1 MHPRGTL
8 ALLLC
13 ALLLLRRRA
22 AAFNLDTENAVTR
35 SGDPD
40 SLFGFSLAMHRQL
53 QPSEKRMLL
62 VGAPRA
68 KALGKQQATI
78 TGGLYTCDINAGC
91 TRVDFDK
98 DENIQEESKQN
109 QWMGVTVQSQ
119 GPGGKVL
126 TCAHRY
132 ERRNRVNSTQESRD
146 ITGRCFVLSQDL
158 TINPRTDEDGGN
170 WKFCQGRTRGHE
182 KYGSCQQGLSA
193 TFTKDYHYL
202 VFGAPGAFNWKG
214 IVRVEQKNATLVDM
228 GLYFDGPFESTAE
241 NKQQSEE
248 LPVPASSYLGF
259 SLDSGKAIVKKGEL
273 TVVAGAPR
281 AYHSGAVV
289 FLKKIEQTTFMERV
303 LVLEGEGLASS
314 FGYDLTVLDLN
325 ADGWEDLVV
334 GAPQHF
340 VRDGDAGGAI
350 YVYLNQGGVWDKLK
364 PIRIEGTKD
373 SMFGLA
379 VENIGDINLDGFQ
392 DVAVG
397 APYDNNGAGNV
408 FIYHGTNKKFSTKPA
423 QVLSAKDPNIKLF
436 GYSLAG
442 NMDLDMNSYPDIA
455 VGSLSNVVNIYR
467 ARPVIS
473 IQKVVTTTPSDLD
486 LTKKNCGD
494 SICLTIEACFSYTAK
509 PEGYSPKVVV
519 NYTIQAEGERR
530 NEQLPSRVQFRN
542 PSPGDTPYQSTGTL
556 ELLGQNQKKCITKEL
571 KLQDNIKDK
580 VRRIP
585 IEVMVNLQDSPR
597 VRRQSNL
604 PQLKPVLDASQP
616 ASVLSSVNFLKEGCG
631 SDNVCESN
639 LQLKYRFCSREPNKD
654 VFTPLPL
661 DKDLPLISLS
671 DQKEIALEVTVTNK
685 NGDDAYETYLNASMP
700 GALSYSASRT
710 LNMNKQVACG
720 ANQDGSNATC
730 ELGNPFKRDS
740 EVTFYI
746 ILNTGGI
753 SLKTTEVD
761 IHLKLFTTSRQ
772 NVIDVD
778 AKAKVV
784 IELMLSVIGGAKPT
798 QVFFGGESKGE
809 SAMTTE
815 TDIGSHI
822 DYEFRISNFGKPLK
836 HGTPS
841 LTIQWPKYNK
851 DGKWLLYLMKITTE
865 GITRTRCTNE
875 QEVNMLKV
883 NEDSTASRTKRDVGG
898 DADGKF
904 SFLFGKRKNKTLS
917 CSEDAKCVQIKCPLT
932 EMKSTALVRLSARL
946 WNTTF
951 LEDYP
956 SMNYL
961 DLVVTASLNLD
972 GADEHLVLKDS
983 NTLARVTVFPE
994 KKSFLRRGGVA
1005 WWIILV
1011 AILLGLLLLGLLAFL
1026 LWKCGFFGKDNKGH
1040 DSSKTEKLTSDA

>member
-248 LPVPASSYLGF
+248 LPVPASSYLGRSNTQKVKCPLCPHGKTQVQMPLTTIVSLSF

-423 QVLSAKDPNIKLF
+423 QVSTLF

-473 IQKVVTTTPSDLD
+473 IQKVVTTTPKHLSY
-486 LTKKNCGD
+486 
-494 SICLTIEACFSYTAK
+494 SIPKS
-509 PEGYSPKVVV
+509 GYVRPVFIIIYSALSP
-519 NYTIQAEGERR
+519 EGERR

-616 ASVLSSVNFLKEGCG
+616 VNFLKEGCG

-761 IHLKLFTTSRQ
+761 IHLKLFT
-772 NVIDVD
+772 
-778 AKAKVV
+778 
-784 IELMLSVIGGAKPT
+784 GAKPT

-951 LEDYP
+951 LE
-956 SMNYL
+956 
-961 DLVVTASLNLD
+961 
-972 GADEHLVLKDS
+972 
-983 NTLARVTVFPE
+983 ARVTVFPE

-1026 LWKCGFFGKDNKGH
+1026 LWKCGFFKRSKYYDSVPSYSAVRIKKEERHFKPRKGELDSVGKKRWI
-1040 DSSKTEKLTSDA
+1040 SSCSENESYS